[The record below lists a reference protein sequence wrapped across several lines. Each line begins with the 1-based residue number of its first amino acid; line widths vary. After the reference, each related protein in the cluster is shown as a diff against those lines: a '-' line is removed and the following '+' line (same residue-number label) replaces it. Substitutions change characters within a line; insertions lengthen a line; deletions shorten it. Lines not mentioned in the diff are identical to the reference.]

1 MTLPSFACFAV
12 APCTLARL
20 LRAGSLLLLSGAPE
34 GRPRASWSACHM
46 HQAVQAVSRVAMS
59 TEHQVVNVRVSRR
72 EQAGSLAS
80 GVFNHACCGCCASV
94 SMASAAAAAP
104 PFAACCSC
112 SCCSCCSCGWFSSC
126 CCPSSPPAAAS
137 SSWAA
142 AALCCCGCCRLCR
155 GLGPQLASAAGGG
168 GVAARHAQLRKHQR

>member
-72 EQAGSLAS
+72 EQAGSLDQGFS
-80 GVFNHACCGCCASV
+80 I
-94 SMASAAAAAP
+94 MPAAAAAHLSP
-104 PFAACCSC
+104 WHLPLLLRRH
-112 SCCSCCSCGWFSSC
+112 
-126 CCPSSPPAAAS
+126 SPPAAPAPAAPAAGS
-137 SSWAA
+137 PPAAVPPLHLLPPLPPVPLRPCAA
-142 AALCCCGCCRLCR
+142 AAAAACAAAWAPSWPLQQVEAGWQR
-155 GLGPQLASAAGGG
+155 GMLS
-168 GVAARHAQLRKHQR
+168 